1 MYILAQVVAPLKILV
16 LVAAVPLSQN
26 RRYLVPWLFLGCWI
40 ARPVNRFLNF
50 FVTDARVSIYNCG
63 ELLRLNRSVYALDI
77 ATRYGAY
84 MSKTFTVKEVAVAL
98 GITPR
103 GVIQRLNRNQLKGT
117 RKTNQFG
124 TPEWQV
130 YATRE
135 ISQAIE
141 SLKSD
146 PSAPAQ
152 QSFAPDATDNYED
165 AIDAEDVDVDEAFEQ
180 ADWIDV
186 ERKRMELMAEALVK
200 PLTEQLVLQA
210 AALREKELQLE
221 DKDRQLRLLPDLQ
234 KRAEDERKVAEVER
248 KAAEER
254 ALEVIA
260 LKKQVSALEA
270 IKQEATSKVEEADS
284 ELQQL
289 KLLKDSEARSLGE
302 ENERLKQQV
311 EEAVLN
317 AQKLAD
323 LEKVVLELQKPK
335 PTFWQK
341 MFGTQ

>member
-1 MYILAQVVAPLKILV
+1 MVAPLKNLV
-16 LVAAVPLSQN
+16 LVAAVPLSEN
-26 RRYLVPWLFLGCWI
+26 RRYLVPWLFLGRRI
-40 ARPVNRFLNF
+40 AQPVNRFPNF
-50 FVTDARVSIYNCG
+50 FVTNAKVSIYNCG
-63 ELLRLNRSVYALDI
+63 ELLLLNCSVYALAI
-77 ATRYGAY
+77 TIRYGAY

-103 GVIQRLNRNQLKGT
+103 GVVQRLNRNQLKGT

-146 PSAPAQ
+146 PSALAQ
-152 QSFAPDATDNYED
+152 QSFAPDANDNYED
-165 AIDAEDVDVDEAFEQ
+165 AIDVEDVDVEEAFEQ
-180 ADWIDV
+180 SDWIDV

-200 PLTEQLVLQA
+200 PLTEQLVFQA

-270 IKQEATSKVEEADS
+270 IKESATSRVEEADS

-289 KLLKDSEARSLGE
+289 KLLKDSEARILGD

-317 AQKLAD
+317 AQKLTD
-323 LEKVVLELQKPK
+323 LEKVVQELQKPK

-341 MFGTQ
+341 FFGGQSG